1 MGQFNVTV
9 SKSTDGRQLITVR
22 FVRQSPDSDSTA
34 IVAVFQYVF
43 PESFCFTEKNPG
55 VLALLSVA
63 RSDTFEAATLTDEER
78 PRVYS
83 AAAEQATE
91 LVNTDDED

>member
-1 MGQFNVTV
+1 MGQFKVEA
-9 SKSTDGRQLITVR
+9 SKSSDGRQLIKVR

-63 RSDTFEAATLTDEER
+63 RSDTFESALLTEEER
-78 PRVYS
+78 QMVYS
-83 AAAEQATE
+83 AAAEQASE
-91 LVNTDDED
+91 LVNTDED